1 MLLYIFYIIISPI
14 LYFFISICRLF
25 SSKIAHHL
33 KHEKQSLKDV
43 KKHIAHINNKKVIL
57 LHAASAGEF
66 EQIKPLLRKID
77 KDKYCIVQ
85 SFTSPTIYKKE
96 KNNPLIDVSCY
107 HPFDFVW
114 KSYLFFKT
122 INPSKYIITRHDV
135 WPVHMLICKILQIPC
150 YYINANIHKN
160 SIWSKKLFKSFSKLV
175 LSKFT
180 DIYAPSERIKNLLT
194 EILGDDL
201 LVAKMGDTRFDQII
215 YRKSNNKKNLLPNFY
230 NNSNNVIFGSY
241 DDYDEKIIVKSLER
255 VFPNGDED
263 LKKKNIG
270 IILVPHEINQN
281 KINMLIRQLKNQSIE
296 CNTLSNSADFKS
308 NVIIIDT
315 VGILAD
321 LYKYTK
327 LAYVGSGFT
336 TGVHSVIE
344 PAVYGCTIGHGP
356 NFELLD
362 EAKEMQKNNISYILK
377 STTDMVDFIN
387 YIDNKNKL
395 FNRNKVIDFISQSSG
410 TTDKIIQ
417 RMGL

>member
-1 MLLYIFYIIISPI
+1 M
-14 LYFFISICRLF
+14 
-25 SSKIAHHL
+25 
-33 KHEKQSLKDV
+33 
-43 KKHIAHINNKKVIL
+43 KKNVFA
-57 LHAASAGEF
+57 
-66 EQIKPLLRKID
+66 
-77 KDKYCIVQ
+77 
-85 SFTSPTIYKKE
+85 
-96 KNNPLIDVSCY
+96 LIDIAVKIMNGTLLSDLDY
-107 HPFDFVW
+107 KHQLIPNKNFYAV
-114 KSYLFFKT
+114 KA
-122 INPSKYIITRHDV
+122 
-135 WPVHMLICKILQIPC
+135 PVFSM
-150 YYINANIHKN
+150 
-160 SIWSKKLFKSFSKLV
+160 SKLTGV
-175 LSKFT
+175 DTFLGPEMKSTGEVMGIDNNFQSALSKALISSQLQLPRYGKLLLSIADRDKKTSEKLIKLINSKGYNFAAT
-180 DIYAPSERIKNLLT
+180 PGTADLIESLGFPSERIENLLT

-201 LVAKMGDTRFDQII
+201 LVTKMGDTRFDQII

-296 CNTLSNSADFKS
+296 CNTLSNSANFKS

-362 EAKEMQKNNISYILK
+362 EAKEMQKNNISYTLK